1 MMRFFIQEP
10 QSFIFIPT
18 HLYMKKIILFGATV
32 NLGKEIAKEAVH
44 RGYTLTVVIR
54 NKNKSSLFHNIP
66 IT

>member
-1 MMRFFIQEP
+1 
-10 QSFIFIPT
+10 
-18 HLYMKKIILFGATV
+18 MKKIILFGATV